1 MTKQSNAL
9 IELRQMTTLELDD
22 HLRKQ
27 RRRLFEVRFQQAT
40 GQVENHRQVR
50 EIRHEIARAL
60 TVKIELERGLRPEP
74 APAPV
79 AAPAPKPTRTRAPK
93 PAPAPVVAAETEA
106 DEPGDTVAAAPVD
119 DEAPGETVADAV
131 EDAADDDEEEVDE

>member
-1 MTKQSNAL
+1 MTKQADSL
-9 IELRQMTTLELDD
+9 IELRQMTVAELDD

-60 TVKIELERGLRPEP
+60 TVKIETERGLRPEP
-74 APAPV
+74 APAPA
-79 AAPAPKPTRTRAPK
+79 AAPAPKPTRTRASK
-93 PAPAPVVAAETEA
+93 PAPAPVVAAVAEA
-106 DEPGDTVAAAPVD
+106 DEPGDTVAAVAVE

>member
-1 MTKQSNAL
+1 MTKQTDAL
-9 IELRQMTTLELDD
+9 IELRQMTAAELDD

-60 TVKIELERGLRPEP
+60 TVKIEAERGLRPEP
-74 APAPV
+74 APAPRV
-79 AAPAPKPTRTRAPK
+79 TAAKATPARVRAPK
-93 PAPAPVVAAETEA
+93 PAAASAPAAVAEDET
-106 DEPGDTVAAAPVD
+106 P
-119 DEAPGETVADAV
+119 DEAVAGAV
-131 EDAADDDEEEVDE
+131 EDATGEDEEDVDE

>member
-1 MTKQSNAL
+1 MTKQSEAL
-9 IELRQMTTLELDD
+9 VELRQMTTAELDD

-74 APAPV
+74 APAPQAAV
-79 AAPAPKPTRTRAPK
+79 ASAAPARRRAPK
-93 PAPAPVVAAETEA
+93 PAAAPAPVATAAEEEA
-106 DEPGDTVAAAPVD
+106 EPD
-119 DEAPGETVADAV
+119 VADAV
-131 EDAADDDEEEVDE
+131 DDEVAAGGDEEEVDE